1 MCGRPHLR
9 CVHAYRAFVGGCP
22 LHGPGT
28 VTTGAAEASING
40 RAIARVTDRI
50 SCGATIIT
58 GALNCEIEGHP
69 VARQGDHTDHGGVLE
84 DGDSNWMVE

>member
-1 MCGRPHLR
+1 MKPVVL
-9 CVHAYRAFVGGCP
+9 VGHRHSCP